1 MLVWQWPR
9 HLVISKLIIK
19 GFASY
24 GSSRRSNSKETL
36 EYDNTEKPM
45 NTYVVNFDEGT
56 MRVQAK
62 NEAEA
67 LSILTEWFECSPT
80 LLQLI

>member
-1 MLVWQWPR
+1 M
-9 HLVISKLIIK
+9 SKLTTNKKICFVWVYAAK
-19 GFASY
+19 QQY
-24 GSSRRSNSKETL
+24 K
-36 EYDNTEKPM
+36 KHM
-45 NTYVVNFDEGT
+45 NTYVVKFDEGT

-67 LSILTEWFECSPT
+67 LSILAEWFECSAP

>member
-1 MLVWQWPR
+1 MVLASEATVRTLV
-9 HLVISKLIIK
+9 
-19 GFASY
+19 
-24 GSSRRSNSKETL
+24 
-36 EYDNTEKPM
+36 YDNTKKKPM
-45 NTYVVNFDEGT
+45 NTYVVKFDEGT

-67 LSILTEWFECSPT
+67 ISILTEWFECSPT